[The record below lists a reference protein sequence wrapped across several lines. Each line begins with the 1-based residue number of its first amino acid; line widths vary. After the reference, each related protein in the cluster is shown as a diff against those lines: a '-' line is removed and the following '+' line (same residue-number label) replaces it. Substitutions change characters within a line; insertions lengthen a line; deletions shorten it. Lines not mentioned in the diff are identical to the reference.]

1 MLHITI
7 RTIMAITMVT
17 IIMIMIT
24 ITDMRRMRMPTVMQS
39 IGMVREVLSPAGL
52 IKLQAWLS
60 PAFPVGSFSYSHGL
74 ESAVGLVA
82 DAAGLQKWLAAL
94 IGFGSGWNDAV
105 LFAETWR
112 RASMGGNITEL
123 ADLGEAL
130 AGSCERHT
138 ETMLQGAA
146 FRVAALNGWPH
157 PVLDRLPAACPYAVA
172 VGTAAGAH
180 GLPLEPA
187 IAVFLQAFVANLAQA
202 AIRLGVTG
210 QSGATAMLAALE
222 CDVVEAAGRAA
233 NSTLDDLGS
242 VAIVS
247 EIMSMKHETHYSRLF
262 RS

>member
-1 MLHITI
+1 MTL
-7 RTIMAITMVT
+7 
-17 IIMIMIT
+17 
-24 ITDMRRMRMPTVMQS
+24 
-39 IGMVREVLSPAGL
+39 LSPAGL
-52 IKLQAWLS
+52 IKLQTWLS

-74 ESAVGLVA
+74 ESAVDAGLVA
-82 DAAGLQKWLAAL
+82 DAAGLQRWLAAL

-105 LFAETWR
+105 LFAEAWR
-112 RASMGGNITEL
+112 RASAGGDIAEL

-130 AGSCERHT
+130 AGSRERHT

-157 PVLDRLPAACPYAVA
+157 PALDRLPAACPYAVA
-172 VGTAAGAH
+172 VGAAAGAH

-187 IAVFLQAFVANLAQA
+187 LAVFLQAFVGNLAQA

-210 QSGATAMLAALE
+210 QSGAMAMLAALE
-222 CDVVEAAGRAA
+222 GDVVETAGRAA
-233 NSTLDDLGS
+233 SSTLDDLGS
-242 VAIVS
+242 AAIVS